1 MGEWEKEIGGINLF
15 VEDLDQ
21 VKRFYQ
27 DIFDMTPVHE
37 EAGDVAMF
45 RFKNTMIFLNSAA
58 GADKLIAPAQVGPP
72 GAGPRAEYVIIV
84 DDIDAVC
91 AEIEKKGVV
100 LVNGPED
107 RPWGMR
113 TAAFSDPGGHFW
125 ELAQELPD

>member
-1 MGEWEKEIGGINLF
+1 MAEWEKKVGGINLF

-27 DIFDMTPVHE
+27 DIFGMAPVHE
-37 EAGDVAMF
+37 DSDVAMF
-45 RFKNTMIFLNSAA
+45 RLKNLMIFLNDAA
-58 GADKLIAPAQVGPP
+58 GAGKLIAPAQPGPP

-91 AEIEKKGVV
+91 AEIQQKGVV
-100 LVNGPED
+100 LVNGPQD

-113 TAAFSDPGGHFW
+113 TAAFSDPAGNFW
-125 ELAQELPD
+125 ELAQEIPG

>member
-21 VKRFYQ
+21 AKQFYQ
-27 DIFDMTPVHE
+27 DIFGMEPVHQ
-37 EAGDVAMF
+37 DTDMAMF
-45 RFKNTMIFLNSAA
+45 RFKNTMIFLNNAA
-58 GADKLIAPAQVGPP
+58 EADKLIGPARVGPP

-84 DDIDAVC
+84 DDVDAVC
-91 AEIEKKGVV
+91 AEIKNKGVV

-113 TAAFSDPGGHFW
+113 TAAFSDPAGHFW
-125 ELAQELPD
+125 ELAQELPG